1 MYKLGKISCVIS
13 IFKKTILKN
22 VHNRKIVRTNT
33 YMNSLTKKSDCAIIF
48 TNKQTSLVFQDFLS
62 YPNQQLIKR
71 P

>member
-33 YMNSLTKKSDCAIIF
+33 YMNSLTKKAIAQYLQ
-48 TNKQTSLVFQDFLS
+48 TNVTCIS